1 MITYITGKN
10 LNTPKLNS
18 KNNFTGIPLIKGN
31 SPVKK
36 RDDLHYFNVALLK
49 NYYLPFTSNKPD
61 ISTTKEAET
70 YVKEKFGI
78 NADFGDNLKAANLFI
93 KALDKVKQHSFAGL
107 NVITD
112 YSVFKNRPKL
122 VEKNGNIREIEPF
135 LTMTGSETAIYINPK
150 FDWDNIEQRVSKNFD
165 KGNLAYKNPV
175 GLALHEIG
183 HFLHYESNS
192 GKYKAANDEIPE
204 GNQRKII
211 INEISKRAANDYG
224 EFVAEVFAKKMLKE
238 NISPEI
244 QESYKDWAY
253 YGPTIF

>member
-1 MITYITGKN
+1 MILYTLNKN
-10 LNTPKLNS
+10 LNTPTLS
-18 KNNFTGIPLIKGN
+18 LKNNFTGNSPIKGI

-36 RDDLHYFNVALLK
+36 REDLHCFNAALLK
-49 NYYLPFTSNKPD
+49 NYYLPFTGNKSGV
-61 ISTTKEAET
+61 STTKEAET

-78 NADFGDNLKAANLFI
+78 NADFKDNIKVANLFI
-93 KALDKVKQHSFAGL
+93 KALDKVDQQSFSGL

-122 VEKNGNIREIEPF
+122 VEKNGNVREIEPF
-135 LTMTGSETAIYINPK
+135 LTMTGGETAIYINPK

-183 HFLHYESNS
+183 HFLHYSANS

-211 INEISKRAANDYG
+211 IKEISKRAANDYG
-224 EFVAEVFAKKMLKE
+224 EFVAEVFAEKMLKGS
-238 NISPEI
+238 IPPEI
-244 QESYKDWAY
+244 QKPYNDWAY
-253 YGPTIF
+253 YGPAIF